1 MIAERIE
8 RTIFRNVQPGRVRY
22 VRPVPRDEAE
32 GLVARVY
39 EQMEAD
45 YELVPPITLHSAA
58 PELMAAVWAVI
69 RESLVAGPVS
79 RTGREAVAAA
89 VSTTNRCPF
98 CVDAHAI
105 MLSGAHESA
114 AARAI
119 LAGRAERVADP
130 RIGPLVRWALAT
142 RSPGAAVLQSP
153 PYPADEAVAF
163 VGTALAFHYI
173 NRMVNVFLEDSPFPL
188 PRGFRWLKGLM
199 VRTSGWLFGG
209 RLVSRRVEPGASLEQ
224 AFARLAAVIEEG
236 AGSVVPAR
244 VRELVQRH
252 VDMWQGEEPA
262 IDRRRV
268 EEAVA
273 GLSDAEQASGR
284 LALLSALASYRVDP
298 QTVGGFRRHFLGDR
312 PLVVTA
318 AWASFTATRRVATWI
333 NAPPRLVV

>member
-1 MIAERIE
+1 MIVERIE
-8 RTIFRNVQPGRVRY
+8 RTIFRDVQPGRVRY
-22 VRPVPRDEAE
+22 VRPLPRDKAE

-45 YELVPPITLHSAA
+45 YELVPPLTLHSSA

-105 MLSGAHESA
+105 MLSGANESA
-114 AARAI
+114 VARAI
-119 LAGRAERVADP
+119 LAGHADRVADP

-142 RSPGAAVLQSP
+142 RSPGAAVLQSAP
-153 PYPADEAVAF
+153 FRADEASAF

-188 PRGFRWLKGLM
+188 PAGFRWLKGLM
-199 VRTSGWLFGG
+199 VRTGGWLFGG
-209 RLVSRRVEPGASLEQ
+209 RLVSRRVEPGGSLER
-224 AFARLAAVIEEG
+224 AFARLAAVVEEE
-236 AGSVVPAR
+236 AGPVVPAR
-244 VRELVQRH
+244 VRELVQSH
-252 VDMWQGEEPA
+252 VEAWRGEEPA

-273 GLSDAEQASGR
+273 GLSDAERASGR
-284 LALLSALASYRVDP
+284 LALLAALASFRVDP
-298 QTVGGFRRHFLGDR
+298 QTVEEFRRYFPGDR

-318 AWASFTATRRVATWI
+318 AWASFAAARRVASWI
-333 NAPPRLVV
+333 NVPPGLVV